1 MVRICNRWAATT
13 ARNSPCDLSVATMNV
28 EPEEPLAVSVD
39 EAARRLSV
47 SPATIGHMI
56 DDKRLIASRL
66 IGRAG
71 TRGRVVVHV
80 ASLINLLNST
90 EVQS

>member
-1 MVRICNRWAATT
+1 MDST
-13 ARNSPCDLSVATMNV
+13 ARRGGLGVETKVLTVTTESEELSVSV
-28 EPEEPLAVSVD
+28 E

-56 DDKRLIASRL
+56 DDRRLIASRL

-71 TRGRVVVHV
+71 KRGRVVVHV
-80 ASLINLLNST
+80 ASLVKLLKST
-90 EVQS
+90 EVRP

>member
-1 MVRICNRWAATT
+1 MGSHDRRDSPRDLNVALMTT
-13 ARNSPCDLSVATMNV
+13 QI
-28 EPEEPLAVSVD
+28 EEPLAVSIE

-71 TRGRVVVHV
+71 KRGRVVVHV
-80 ASLINLLNST
+80 ASLVKLLADT
-90 EVQS
+90 TVTP

>member
-1 MVRICNRWAATT
+1 
-13 ARNSPCDLSVATMNV
+13 MN
-28 EPEEPLAVSVD
+28 EETEEPLAVSVE

-56 DDKRLIASRL
+56 DDKRLTASRI

-71 TRGRVVVHV
+71 TRGRIVVHV
-80 ASLINLLNST
+80 ASLVNLLKST
-90 EVQS
+90 EMRS

>member
-1 MVRICNRWAATT
+1 MTT
-13 ARNSPCDLSVATMNV
+13 EAEELSVSI
-28 EPEEPLAVSVD
+28 E

-56 DDKRLIASRL
+56 HDKRLLTASRL

-71 TRGRVVVHV
+71 ARGRVVVHV
-80 ASLINLLNST
+80 ASLVKLLKST
-90 EVQS
+90 EVRR